1 MIGGSDFLDKRL
13 VTVGEL
19 SKELRIDP
27 DDILSLVRLG
37 AVVCPLDVSDSGT
50 WEDCIW
56 HQDIVDTVVIPDI
69 VEYLLKRWRALEK
82 AIKDNCTVHIHGHD
96 MMQDWAKEAV
106 EGHRDPVSERIVA
119 MFCKFEPKGK

>member
-19 SKELRIDP
+19 SKELRIDS

-37 AVVCPLDVSDSGT
+37 AVVCPMPVSASGT

-56 HQDIVDTVVIPDI
+56 HQDIVDVVVIPSI

-82 AIKDNCTVHIHGHD
+82 AIRDNCTVHIHGHD